1 MSAPLSDLGS
11 FGPDGG
17 LVVAVLIG
25 IAFGFALERAGLGS
39 ARRLSGQFFLTN
51 FAVFRVMFS
60 AVVTALLG
68 AFWLSRLG
76 LLDLSRVYV
85 PETFLAPQLAG
96 GLIFGAGMV
105 LAGLC
110 PGTSCVSAATGR
122 ADGLFVMLG
131 LLTGV
136 LVAGLGFERLQAFR
150 ESTPRGALTLPAL
163 LGIPEGFVVAGVVA
177 LALVAFRFL
186 DRFERP
192 A

>member
-1 MSAPLSDLGS
+1 MDLGW
-11 FGPDGG
+11 FGPDGA
-17 LVVAVLIG
+17 LLVAVAIG
-25 IAFGFALERAGLGS
+25 FAFGFALERAGLGS

-76 LLDLSRVYV
+76 LLDLPRLYV

-110 PGTSCVSAATGR
+110 PGTSCVAAATGR

-131 LLTGV
+131 VLSGV
-136 LVAGLGFERLQAFR
+136 LVSGLGFERFRAFQ
-150 ESTPRGALTLPAL
+150 ESTPRGALTLPVL
-163 LGIPEGFVVAGVVA
+163 LGIPEGLVVAGVVA
-177 LALVAFRFL
+177 LALFAFRFL

>member
-1 MSAPLSDLGS
+1 MDLGS

-17 LVVAVLIG
+17 LLVAVLIG

-39 ARRLSGQFFLTN
+39 ARRLSGQFFFAN

-76 LLDLSRVYV
+76 LLDSSRVYV

-105 LAGLC
+105 LSGLC
-110 PGTSCVSAATGR
+110 PGTSCVAAATGR
-122 ADGLFVMLG
+122 VDGLFVMLG
-131 LLTGV
+131 MLSGV
-136 LVAGLGFERLQAFR
+136 LVAGLGFERLQAFQ
-150 ESTPRGALTLPAL
+150 ESTPRGALTLPVL

-177 LALVAFRFL
+177 LALVAFRLL

-192 A
+192 L